1 MRRWLPRRSRNA
13 VITPKLPPTHRE
25 VRLDGA
31 PAGFGIASLPEFAAR
46 AHVHSGAL
54 VPVLQDWEHLT
65 DYAGTAWLLYASNR
79 FLGAKLRVWIDHVVE
94 RLPH

>member
-31 PAGFGIASLPEFAAR
+31 PEGFGIASLPEFAAR
-46 AHVHSGAL
+46 THVHSGAL
-54 VPVLQDWEHLT
+54 VPV
-65 DYAGTAWLLYASNR
+65 
-79 FLGAKLRVWIDHVVE
+79 
-94 RLPH
+94 